1 MPLSNNQI
9 DRLGD
14 RLRDRVRPEDREL
27 YFDWREEF
35 VTALDEVQSRVES
48 ALPRL
53 GAVPR
58 RKTLDSTTAKLVR
71 ETIRLSQV
79 QDIAGCRIVVEDLD
93 RQNDAVERLLR
104 EFDEARV
111 EDLRHA
117 PHHRYRAVHVIV
129 RATNGRVVEVQVRT
143 VLQDVWAQLS
153 EKLADRF
160 GIEVK
165 YGQGP
170 HAVHSALDYMSEVGW
185 AVDSGGDTAFDAQ
198 SVRAFAQSMA
208 QMQIL
213 EEDD

>member
-1 MPLSNNQI
+1 MP
-9 DRLGD
+9 R
-14 RLRDRVRPEDREL
+14 
-27 YFDWREEF
+27 
-35 VTALDEVQSRVES
+35 
-48 ALPRL
+48 
-53 GAVPR
+53 
-58 RKTLDSTTAKLVR
+58 TTA
-71 ETIRLSQV
+71 I
-79 QDIAGCRIVVEDLD
+79 GPF
-93 RQNDAVERLLR
+93 N
-104 EFDEARV
+104 
-111 EDLRHA
+111 
-117 PHHRYRAVHVIV
+117 VIV